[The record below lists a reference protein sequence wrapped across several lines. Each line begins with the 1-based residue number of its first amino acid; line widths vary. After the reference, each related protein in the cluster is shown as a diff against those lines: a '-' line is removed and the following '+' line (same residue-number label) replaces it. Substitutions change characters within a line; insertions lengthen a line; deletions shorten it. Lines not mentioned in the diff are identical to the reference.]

1 MRKSDNGKKKYFN
14 LSEEMDTFG
23 SEPKKYLLRKKS
35 QIIDLRAPQ
44 TKWENRIKSAARK
57 SRV

>member
-1 MRKSDNGKKKYFN
+1 
-14 LSEEMDTFG
+14 MDTYG